1 MSARKVVYMFA
12 VPKRREIRRI
22 AEASE
27 TMLTAARELKERY
40 NAARIV
46 PRCVAYCPTTGRF
59 RMFRSTGSARRNEI
73 VFIGAADWKA
83 FAAWSGCV
91 SQIRKERNRFI
102 IKHFEYYLNR
112 SLIKTLRDSGFDFS
126 MPRTSD
132 WRGVEAIVKEANDK
146 NLVYKDGRVIKKGVK
161 ASMEK
166 TSESSVA
173 ERDEAESYLAGM
185 LESAEEVD
193 SFRSLWKAL
202 GALDGAT
209 GLSRRQQTL
218 VALTEKVPLKNLL
231 SRQSEGI
238 DHIATG
244 RWAISSFKITDES
257 PEEYAELGRALFVGD
272 AFFVEDAE
280 RFDEYVDYER
290 YGRDRVRDCDKG
302 FVSKRYKTWVD
313 CPGSWFFKTESGL
326 TSN

>member
-1 MSARKVVYMFA
+1 MFA

-22 AEASE
+22 AETSE

-73 VFIGAADWKA
+73 VFIAAADWKA
-83 FAAWSGCV
+83 FVSWVDCV
-91 SQIRKERNRFI
+91 SQVRKERRRFVARQ
-102 IKHFEYYLNR
+102 FGRYLYR
-112 SLIKTLRDSGFDFS
+112 RLIKTLRDSEFDFAT
-126 MPRTSD
+126 PKTFG
-132 WRGVEAIVKEANDK
+132 WRGVEKIANELNAK
-146 NLVYKDGRVIKKGVK
+146 NLGFKDGRIVKKEEK
-161 ASMEK
+161 RTMEK

-218 VALTEKVPLKNLL
+218 IALTEKVPLKNLL

-313 CPGSWFFKTESGL
+313 CPGNWFFKTESGL

>member
-1 MSARKVVYMFA
+1 MFV
-12 VPKRREIRRI
+12 VPKQGEIRQV
-22 AEASE
+22 AETTEA
-27 TMLTAARELKERY
+27 MLTAARELKERR
-40 NAARIV
+40 ASAKIV
-46 PRCVAYCPTTGRF
+46 PRRVAFCPTTGMF
-59 RMFRSTGSARRNEI
+59 RIFRSTSAPRRNEI
-73 VFIGAADWKA
+73 VFIDAADWKA
-83 FAAWSGCV
+83 FVSWVGCV
-91 SQIRKERNRFI
+91 SQVRKERRRFVARQ
-102 IKHFEYYLNR
+102 FGRYLYR
-112 SLIKTLRDSGFDFS
+112 RLIKALRDSESNFAPPKTFG
-126 MPRTSD
+126 
-132 WRGVEAIVKEANDK
+132 WRGVEKIAKELNAKNLGFKKGRIVKKEEK
-146 NLVYKDGRVIKKGVK
+146 RTV
-161 ASMEK
+161 EK

-193 SFRSLWKAL
+193 SFRALWKAL

-238 DHIATG
+238 DRIATG
-244 RWAISSFKITDES
+244 RWAISCFKITGES

-280 RFDEYVDYER
+280 RFDDYVDYER
-290 YGRDRVRDCDKG
+290 YGRDRARDCDKG

-313 CPGSWFFKTESGL
+313 CPGNWFFKTESGL